1 LPRQLRLQQLQQ
13 EQLRM
18 RLQVALELLLIVSVK
33 RLFMILKCF
42 HVLCWLLGLL
52 IILQV
57 HSLLLLF
64 KLLLISVTVPSGPL
78 LHYFLGASSD
88 YLPAAF
94 VVEQFNSY
102 W

>member
-1 LPRQLRLQQLQQ
+1 
-13 EQLRM
+13 M

-64 KLLLISVTVPSGPL
+64 KLLLISVTFISGPL
-78 LHYFLGASSD
+78 HRYLPLASSD
-88 YLPAAF
+88 YFPVVF